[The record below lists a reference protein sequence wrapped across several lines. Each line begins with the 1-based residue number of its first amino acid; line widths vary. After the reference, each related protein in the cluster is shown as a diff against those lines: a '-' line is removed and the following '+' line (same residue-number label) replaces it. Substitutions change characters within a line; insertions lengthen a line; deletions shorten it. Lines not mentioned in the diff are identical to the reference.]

1 MYYER
6 NSYYLSF
13 FSSLL
18 GHCLLFIVIL
28 GASTSRPSNLGDP
41 IIYSV
46 SIEGGKSLGGI
57 SQVPKDDKPAQ
68 MAPPKNVRQAEASA
82 PQPVV
87 KPEDAE
93 VSLADEKAIKEKEK
107 EKQKQEEL
115 KKTAELDKKKA
126 EEKKK
131 KEEEARK
138 KKQGEGGKQL
148 TEAEIDRRLQAAM
161 QRYSGESTD
170 AGGQGFGAGALG
182 GAGMGGGV
190 QRPLAFFQYRDILK
204 NHIKSGWNWYDTKAT
219 LICVV
224 EFEIQPDGMLTDVNV
239 KESSG
244 NSEFDNSAMRAVLKS
259 SPVPIPPAEVYEAFF
274 KVVTM
279 RFDPRE

>member
-6 NSYYLSF
+6 HTYYLSF

-28 GASTSRPSNLGDP
+28 GASTPRPSNLGDP
-41 IIYSV
+41 IVYSV

-82 PQPVV
+82 PQPAV

-93 VSLADEKAIKEKEK
+93 VSLAEEKAIKEQQKK
-107 EKQKQEEL
+107 KQEEL
-115 KKTAELDKKKA
+115 KKIESDKKKA
-126 EEKKK
+126 ADKKK
-131 KEEEARK
+131 KEEEDARK

-148 TEAEIDRRLQAAM
+148 SEAEIDRRLQAAM
-161 QRYSGESTD
+161 QRYSGESTE

-182 GAGMGGGV
+182 GSGMGGGV

-204 NHIKSGWNWYDTKAT
+204 NHIKSGWHWYDTKAT

-224 EFEIQPDGMLTDVNV
+224 EFEIEPDGMLTRVNV

-244 NSEFDNSAMRAVLKS
+244 SSEFDDSAMRAVLKS
-259 SPVPIPPAEVYEAFF
+259 SPVPIPPTEVYEAFF